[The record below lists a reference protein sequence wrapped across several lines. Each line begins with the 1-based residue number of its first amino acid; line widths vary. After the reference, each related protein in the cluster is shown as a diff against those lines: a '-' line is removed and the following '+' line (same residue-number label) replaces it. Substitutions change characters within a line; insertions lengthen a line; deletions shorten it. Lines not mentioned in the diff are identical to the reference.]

1 MQGLNVPFNLL
12 YDAGANPEVSYVD
25 GGWEHEAETREALY
39 EYLAGFGEVPQE
51 KWERFTRNCD
61 IRIEK
66 TSEGTY
72 RYFAPTQMY
81 VLGWDP
87 NQLSI

>member
-1 MQGLNVPFNLL
+1 MCIRDRL

-25 GGWEHEAETREALY
+25 GGWEHEAKTREELY
-39 EYLAGFGEVPQE
+39 NYLAGFGEVPE
-51 KWERFTRNCD
+51 ENRERFMRNCD
-61 IRIEK
+61 MRIEK
-66 TSEGTY
+66 TQRGTY